1 MEVHR
6 HRRGSQLF
14 IGRLL
19 DAFATTR
26 ECRHR
31 VMEML
36 LPKFNNL
43 VSFGIGP
50 FTRFAATLLD
60 SRPKPVY
67 VPLHRYDDIRRKVS
81 VHQLI
86 AENLKLS
93 ISDQCFQ
100 VRSRLCR
107 SSPTA

>member
-6 HRRGSQLF
+6 YRRGSQLF
-14 IGRLL
+14 IGCLL

-31 VMEML
+31 TMEML
-36 LPKFNNL
+36 LPKFNNF

-50 FTRFAATLLD
+50 FTRFAVTLVD

-67 VPLHRYDDIRRKVS
+67 IPLYRHDDIRREVS
-81 VHQLI
+81 
-86 AENLKLS
+86 ASTRCTE
-93 ISDQCFQ
+93 
-100 VRSRLCR
+100 
-107 SSPTA
+107 SPSLHL